1 MCIFRCALTVAR
13 SAPYFAVA
21 IATANP
27 LALLSCVSKD
37 QVRLL
42 SLLSKN
48 NQKKLWLTT
57 KQICSCAECLP
68 DVVVDLIKPMCSNAK
83 LMSRDVDESIA
94 PPYAEYMAV
103 TEDSVHHQ
111 AIRV

>member
-1 MCIFRCALTVAR
+1 
-13 SAPYFAVA
+13 
-21 IATANP
+21 
-27 LALLSCVSKD
+27 
-37 QVRLL
+37 
-42 SLLSKN
+42 
-48 NQKKLWLTT
+48 
-57 KQICSCAECLP
+57 LP

-83 LMSRDVDESIA
+83 LMSRDVDDSIA

>member
-1 MCIFRCALTVAR
+1 MSWQEC
-13 SAPYFAVA
+13 
-21 IATANP
+21 
-27 LALLSCVSKD
+27 
-37 QVRLL
+37 
-42 SLLSKN
+42 SLNMTGLMFD
-48 NQKKLWLTT
+48 WPD

-83 LMSRDVDESIA
+83 LMSRDVDDSIA